1 MNKWSSQEE
10 PEVPRTIGVLI
21 EELAQLLE
29 DTKADVTARCK
40 AEVEDVRRMMKVA
53 MHVQG

>member
-21 EELAQLLE
+21 EELAQLME
-29 DTKADVTARCK
+29 DVRADVTARCK
-40 AEVEDVRRMMKVA
+40 AEAEDVRRMMKVA
-53 MHVQG
+53 IHVQG